1 MVIFQIFKTIEF
13 SPVFTLAPYFY
24 KKYFIFL
31 GFNFEILST
40 IGFLLFIG
48 AMGKS
53 AQIGLH
59 TWLPDAMEGPTP
71 VSALIHAATMVTA
84 GVFLII
90 RCSPIFEYTP
100 SVLKF
105 ITCVGALTAFFAA
118 SIGLVQ
124 NDIKKIIAY

>member
-1 MVIFQIFKTIEF
+1 MVVNRIGDFGLLFGILIIFQIFKTIEF

-59 TWLPDAMEGPTP
+59 T
-71 VSALIHAATMVTA
+71 
-84 GVFLII
+84 
-90 RCSPIFEYTP
+90 
-100 SVLKF
+100 
-105 ITCVGALTAFFAA
+105 
-118 SIGLVQ
+118 
-124 NDIKKIIAY
+124 